1 MPNRLPPSGGDG
13 EGPGQPGTPEG
24 PREQGQEKDRDIF
37 QILIFFLSMHVFLR
51 HLTISENKDSVSLSD

>member
-24 PREQGQEKDRDIF
+24 PREQGQEKDRDVF
-37 QILIFFLSMHVFLR
+37 QILIFFLSTHVFLR
-51 HLTISENKDSVSLSD
+51 HLTISENKVSVSLSD